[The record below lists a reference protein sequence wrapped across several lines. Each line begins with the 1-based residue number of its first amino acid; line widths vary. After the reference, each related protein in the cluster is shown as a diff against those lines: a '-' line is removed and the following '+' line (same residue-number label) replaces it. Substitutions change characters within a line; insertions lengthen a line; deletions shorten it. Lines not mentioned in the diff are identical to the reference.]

1 MVGNGVQ
8 ESREE
13 RAQRGRAMRREVPFA
28 ALGELDSTTETD
40 VVALLEQQAVG
51 RVPELV
57 PVRYGRMLVSPFT
70 FYRGA
75 ALLMAADLAQG
86 PRTALTVQLCGDAHL
101 SNFGLFASP
110 ERRLVFD
117 VNDFD
122 ETNPGPF
129 EWDVKR
135 LAASVE
141 IAGRDNAHSA
151 KQRRAAVTATVRAYR
166 LAIRELADQTNLAV
180 WYSHRAV
187 DPATPGLRAL
197 RSKRSRRSLRDS
209 VARAYGRD
217 SMAAQRKLTERV
229 DGRLRIVNNPPVV
242 VPVRELD
249 LAQMGLD
256 VDLDLDAWMEGLLD
270 SYVRTLQPDR
280 RHLVEQYRVVDV
292 AHKVVGVGS
301 VGARAWIVLLVG
313 ADDEDPLFLQAKEA
327 QASVLEGYTGASRY
341 RNHGRRVVEGQRL
354 IQAYGDILLGW
365 HTTRFAKVP
374 ADYYVRQLR
383 DWKGSAEV
391 ADLDPTGLAFYGELC
406 ATTLAR
412 AHARSGDRV
421 AIGAYVGRK
430 DGFEQAVADFAAA
443 YADKNQRD
451 YATLEAACS
460 AGVVTATTGV

>member
-1 MVGNGVQ
+1 MIANVIHQ
-8 ESREE
+8 SRAE
-13 RAQRGRAMRREVPFA
+13 RVERGRAARKAVPLASLGALHA
-28 ALGELDSTTETD
+28 AADENPVT
-40 VVALLEQQAVG
+40 LLEKQAVG

-75 ALLMAADLAQG
+75 ALLMAADLARV
-86 PRTALTVQLCGDAHL
+86 PRSGLNVQLCGDAHL

-141 IAGRDNAHSA
+141 IAGRDNGHTA
-151 KQRRAAVTATVRAYR
+151 KQRRRAVTATACSYR
-166 LAIRELADQTNLAV
+166 MAIRELGALSNMAV
-180 WYSHRAV
+180 WYAHQAI
-187 DPATPGLRAL
+187 DPSTPAL
-197 RSKRSRRSLRDS
+197 QVLQSKRSRRSLRDS
-209 VARAYGRD
+209 VTRAYARD
-217 SMAAQRKLTERV
+217 SIAAQRKLTEMV
-229 DGRLRIVNNPPVV
+229 DGRLRIVHDPPVV
-242 VPVRELD
+242 VPARELD
-249 LAQMGLD
+249 TQQLG
-256 VDLDLDAWMEGLLD
+256 VDLDTWMDGLLD
-270 SYVRTLQPDR
+270 RYVRTLQPDR

-301 VGARAWIVLLVG
+301 VGTRAWIVLLIG
-313 ADDEDPLFLQAKEA
+313 ANDQDPLFLQAKEA
-327 QASVLEGYTGASRY
+327 SDSVLEGFTRPSRY

-365 HTTRFAKVP
+365 HTTKFARVP

-383 DWKGSAEV
+383 DWKGAVEV
-391 ADLDPTGLAFYGELC
+391 ADLDPEALMLYGEFC
-406 ATTLAR
+406 ARTLAR

-421 AIGAYVGRK
+421 AIGAYLGGK
-430 DGFEQAVADFAAA
+430 DGFERAVAEFAAL
-443 YADKNQRD
+443 YADKNDRD
-451 YATLEAACS
+451 HAELERARKMGRITVT
-460 AGVVTATTGV
+460 AGV